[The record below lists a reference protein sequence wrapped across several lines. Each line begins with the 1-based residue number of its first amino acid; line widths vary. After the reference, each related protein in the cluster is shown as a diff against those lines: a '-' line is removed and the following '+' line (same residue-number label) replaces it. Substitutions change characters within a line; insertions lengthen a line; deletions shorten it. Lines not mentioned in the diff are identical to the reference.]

1 MRWKMV
7 AKQVNPDGN
16 IIDIGL
22 VWENG
27 NTDFVGRLVF
37 PNDHMICNNVRVI
50 DGVIKLLK
58 ARFRDSV

>member
-1 MRWKMV
+1 MKWKLV

-27 NTDFVGRLVF
+27 NTDFVARIVF
-37 PNDHMICNNVRVI
+37 PNDKMLCDNVRAV
-50 DGVIKLLK
+50 DSLIKILK
-58 ARFRDSV
+58 ARFRASV